1 MERHYGS
8 RQRRLTLLAIC
19 HCHEQ
24 VSGRTTQ
31 GDNSHSAAWAER
43 DVLMFAPSGWL
54 LKETE
59 EKHSVYLWDLSHVS
73 LRNELP
79 SHDLDYRVCISR
91 LKLMS
96 KIVSR
101 TEAV

>member
-24 VSGRTTQ
+24 VSERTAQ
-31 GDNSHSAAWAER
+31 GDNSHPAAWAER
-43 DVLMFAPSGWL
+43 KVLMFAPSGWL
-54 LKETE
+54 LKKTE
-59 EKHSVYLWDLSHVS
+59 EKHPVYLRDLSRVF
-73 LRNELP
+73 LRNELS

-96 KIVSR
+96 EMVSR